1 MTFVSDLSK
10 VRITRQKKTNK
21 ALAELLCHTE
31 GLEDRDLKPY
41 LNFKA
46 FDRLADLYDTD
57 REDLYCNHYQHEE
70 SHEYQSLIFL
80 EFHPNQTN

>member
-31 GLEDRDLKPY
+31 GLEDSDLKPY
-41 LNFKA
+41 LNFK
-46 FDRLADLYDTD
+46 LT
-57 REDLYCNHYQHEE
+57 
-70 SHEYQSLIFL
+70 
-80 EFHPNQTN
+80 

>member
-31 GLEDRDLKPY
+31 GLEDSDLKPY

-57 REDLYCNHYQHEE
+57 REDLYCKCISVSYTLN
-70 SHEYQSLIFL
+70 SIITICS
-80 EFHPNQTN
+80 TTTSKV